1 MLLMV
6 FIAKGIKLSLA
17 DVKINTLQ
25 CAQRTSCGTHQG
37 HGVSGHRC
45 KEIVVQDVMNVTK
58 DGIAIAG
65 IGGVTGATTLYLKD
79 MLPEVEPRI
88 QAAKAKSRIVRS

>member
-45 KEIVVQDVMNVTK
+45 KEIVVQDVTV
-58 DGIAIAG
+58 
-65 IGGVTGATTLYLKD
+65 LRL
-79 MLPEVEPRI
+79 LELVESLELQPSI
-88 QAAKAKSRIVRS
+88 